1 MISVLTPT
9 YNCAKFIMRSYA
21 CLRMQ
26 SFTSWEWVIV
36 DDGSSD
42 GSSEILE
49 QLASKDSRIRHYRL
63 ENNCGRGYARSFGLS
78 KCSHPWIA
86 VWDIDDL
93 YTSNRLELIKTAFD
107 NGYEFFCSYA
117 LVADIDLNIKGARH
131 FDHRGVATLTPSF
144 VHATLAFRRDCVGDL
159 GYDIT
164 MRAGEDLELMLMLE
178 NRHLGFYCEE
188 YAFIYIED
196 REISLQK
203 TISMHSS
210 HSTSIR
216 KILRD
221 GRIHITTA
229 RKINLELKLF
239 TKYIALRIL
248 KISPPLYLHSVK
260 YRHKENIKSRLLT
273 KNHLQLFKEFY
284 FEKSR

>member
-1 MISVLTPT
+1 
-9 YNCAKFIMRSYA
+9 MRSYA

-36 DDGSSD
+36 DDGSND

-49 QLASKDSRIRHYRL
+49 QIASKDSRIHHYRL
-63 ENNCGRGYARSFGLS
+63 EKNYGRGYARNFGLS
-78 KCSHPWIA
+78 KCGHPWIA

-93 YTSNRLELIKTAFD
+93 YTSNRLELIKIAFD

-117 LVADIDLNIKGARH
+117 LIADTNLNIKGARH
-131 FDHRGVATLTPSF
+131 FDNRGAATLTPSF

-159 GYDIT
+159 GYDKT

-178 NRHLGFYCEE
+178 NRHFGFYCKE

-203 TISMHSS
+203 TIAMHSS

-221 GRIHITTA
+221 GRINITIPK
-229 RKINLELKLF
+229 KINIELKLF
-239 TKYIALRIL
+239 AKSISLQLL
-248 KISPPLYLHSVK
+248 KIFPHLYLRSVK

-273 KNHLQLFKEFY
+273 KNHLQLFKEFC